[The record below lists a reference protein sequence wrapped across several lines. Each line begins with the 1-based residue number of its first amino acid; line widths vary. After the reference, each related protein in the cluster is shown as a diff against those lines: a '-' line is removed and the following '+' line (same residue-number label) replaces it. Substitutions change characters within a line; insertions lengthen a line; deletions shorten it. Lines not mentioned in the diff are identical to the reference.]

1 MSLSSPIGIG
11 LIVAVVIA
19 IIFVLFLIALNSK
32 KRLSNKQKKNTNKR
46 TKYKGIS

>member
-19 IIFVLFLIALNSK
+19 IIFCTILNCIK
-32 KRLSNKQKKNTNKR
+32 
-46 TKYKGIS
+46 

>member
-19 IIFVLFLIALNSK
+19 FIFFVLFLIALNSK
-32 KRLSNKQKKNTNKR
+32 KKIKE
-46 TKYKGIS
+46 